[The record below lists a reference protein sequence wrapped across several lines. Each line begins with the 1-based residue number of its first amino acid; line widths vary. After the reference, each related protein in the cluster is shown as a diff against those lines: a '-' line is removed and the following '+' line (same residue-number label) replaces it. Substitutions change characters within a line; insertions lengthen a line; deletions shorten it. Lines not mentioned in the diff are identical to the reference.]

1 MRHNAGLAFFIRKR
15 RWSEKM
21 QLNSDYYDTDFELT
35 YKGNRILIR
44 NDGPEGESLFV
55 NGVLQDQN
63 FSAHNGNLIGH
74 IFDENNRKEAI
85 EVILGGRETR
95 DCMVYADGNLIH
107 SHIPREEHIQAEQE
121 PEKKKKRSSLFF
133 PFLMIL
139 LIAVCMIIL
148 LPYLR
153 GSGSSGDSVNTV
165 SREAGGTAESTAR
178 QENDNPASE
187 YIEVSYSWNY
197 GEGTWTYGFKIPTT
211 AYEYYKTV
219 DRKKIR
225 NYSYYVTDPTDD
237 EYLAGLAAKFREA
250 AEKENYSNL
259 DMVKNIIF
267 FVQNLNYV
275 DDKVGTGYDEYP
287 KFPLE
292 TLADEGGDCEDSAI
306 LLASLLRELGYG
318 AVLIQFPEHMAVGV
332 KGEESIPGSYYEVD
346 GARYY
351 YVETTSTG
359 WDIGDVPE
367 QMKNQPAKILTLN

>member
-1 MRHNAGLAFFIRKR
+1 
-15 RWSEKM
+15 M

-55 NGVLQDQN
+55 NGILQDQN
-63 FSAHNGNLIGH
+63 FSAHNGHLIGH
-74 IFDENNRKEAI
+74 IFDENNKKETI
-85 EVILGGRETR
+85 EVILGGRATR
-95 DCMVYADGNLIH
+95 DSMVYVNGKLIH
-107 SHIPREEHIQAEQE
+107 FHLPGEESV
-121 PEKKKKRSSLFF
+121 PVKKGPVAGKKRSNLVF
-133 PFLMIL
+133 PFLVIL
-139 LIAVCMIIL
+139 LMAVCMGIL
-148 LPYLR
+148 LPSMRDFGYD
-153 GSGSSGDSVNTV
+153 GEPGDT
-165 SREAGGTAESTAR
+165 
-178 QENDNPASE
+178 PAAPAAVQKADAAPE
-187 YIEVSYSWNY
+187 YIETSYTWNY
-197 GEGTWTYGFKIPTT
+197 GEGIWTYELKIPKT

-250 AEKENYSNL
+250 AEKENYSDL
-259 DMVKNIIF
+259 DMVKNIIY

-318 AVLIQFPEHMAVGV
+318 AVLIQFPDHMAVGV
-332 KGEESIPGSYYEVD
+332 KGEASIPGSYYEVD
-346 GARYY
+346 GTRYY

-359 WDIGDVPE
+359 WGIGDVPE
-367 QMKNQPAKILTLN
+367 QMKNQPAQILTLK